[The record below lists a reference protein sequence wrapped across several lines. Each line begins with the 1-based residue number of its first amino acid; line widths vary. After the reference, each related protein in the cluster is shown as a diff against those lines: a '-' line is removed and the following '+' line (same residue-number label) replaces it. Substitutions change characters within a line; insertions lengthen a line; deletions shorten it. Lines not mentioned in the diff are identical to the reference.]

1 MTLIPREFPAGRAL
15 AAIAS
20 VFLVHVVYLNCVAED
35 AFIALRFAS
44 NLAHGHGLVWNPGTA
59 PVEGYTDFL
68 WVLICSAAI
77 ALGLPAVGFAQAASI
92 AAGLATVLL
101 TYRIG
106 RRLMD
111 WPVPVA
117 LVPPLLLAVAGPFAT
132 WSSSGM
138 ESTLFTFF
146 ILSAAADL
154 ALGSRVASG
163 SSRALYYPLRAAAAL
178 LLATLTRPEGLLAT
192 VVLLA
197 LAALIGLFH
206 HRKFAAGVA
215 LSAAVYVIGF
225 GIYFAWRYSRYGY
238 LLPNTFYA
246 KTGGGVR
253 QILRGGL
260 LAYLFLMQF
269 AVPLTPAVLMTLW
282 ETGLPRRGWL
292 SRLVSREFLPQHAFP
307 ATALAVCVAFT
318 VNNILVGGDYMAMH
332 RFFVPV
338 LPFMYLLFGM
348 FVAQLYARVSRPAN
362 SYGLAALVVFVAA
375 ATFFPSTALERSF
388 FASPPQQHGNYR
400 GVQIERWHVA
410 RLSVIGRFFRDYR
423 RDPSESLATSAIG
436 AIGFYS
442 DMQIHDIHGLVDTHI
457 AHMPPPPDFARHRA
471 GHGRSDLRYT
481 FSLAPTYVMFS
492 RDLTPEPIELWRYL
506 PAHVRAAVDAAYVHR
521 SVKLV
526 DERNGERGY
535 FTFFERRESAARR
548 DAHGS

>member
-1 MTLIPREFPAGRAL
+1 MTSASREISAGRSMAV
-15 AAIAS
+15 IAC
-20 VFLVHVVYLNCVAED
+20 VFLAHVVYLNCVAED
-35 AFIALRFAS
+35 AFIALRFAN
-44 NLAHGHGLVWNPGTA
+44 NLAQGHGLVWNPGTP

-68 WVLICSAAI
+68 WVLMCSAAI
-77 ALGLPAVGFAQAASI
+77 AMGLPAVGFAQSASI
-92 AAGLATVLL
+92 AAGLLTLVL

-117 LVPPLLLAVAGPFAT
+117 LVPPGLLAVSGPFAT

-138 ESTLFTFF
+138 ESTLFTLL
-146 ILSAAADL
+146 ILSAASDL
-154 ALGSRVASG
+154 ALACRATAVSG
-163 SSRALYYPLRAAAAL
+163 FSLRLAVRAALAL
-178 LLATLTRPEGLLAT
+178 VLATLTRPEGLMIAILLLGLSAVIGIFHERRLARSVALGT
-192 VVLLA
+192 VLY
-197 LAALIGLFH
+197 
-206 HRKFAAGVA
+206 AAGFA
-215 LSAAVYVIGF
+215 
-225 GIYFAWRYSRYGY
+225 IYFAWRYSRYGY

-246 KTGGGVR
+246 KTGGGVP
-253 QILRGGL
+253 QVLRGGL

-269 AVPLTPAVLMTLW
+269 AVPLTPAVLMALW
-282 ETGLPRRGWL
+282 ETGLPQRPWL
-292 SRLVSREFLPQHAFP
+292 ARLTSRELLLRHAFP
-307 ATALAVCVAFT
+307 VFAVAVCVAYT
-318 VNNILVGGDYMAMH
+318 ANNVLVGGDYMAMH
-332 RFFVPV
+332 RFFVPI
-338 LPFMYLLFGM
+338 LPFMYLLFGL
-348 FVAQLYARVSRPAN
+348 FVAQLYARISRPAN
-362 SYGLAALVVFVAA
+362 AYGLAALIAFVAL

-410 RLSVIGRFFRDYR
+410 RLSVIGRFFKDYR

-442 DMQIHDIHGLVDTHI
+442 DMQVHDIHGLVDAYI

-481 FSLAPTYVMFS
+481 FSLHPTYVMFS

-506 PAHVRAAVDAAYVHR
+506 PPELRAAVDAEYVHR
-521 SVKLV
+521 SVPLT
-526 DERNGERGY
+526 DLRNNERGY

-548 DAHGS
+548 DTNGS